1 MTFKLFWI
9 KVFKFETSYC
19 LLMIVKTRNLI
30 NYTGTLQNY
39 DKHVWW
45 WKFSNT
51 VQCLTLACICYP
63 LDKKMLTG
71 WLGYQN
77 LSEVVSSHIFEH
89 LIYPGSS
96 VFRSTK
102 SLYCYPHQSVI
113 IYCKLLK
120 KFFLLLLR
128 NHLANF
134 HKTSCGISFVEGEQK
149 LGVSWFLSYLETR
162 VGVKLLGIVNHLKI
176 FFTPCCLA

>member
-51 VQCLTLACICYP
+51 VQCLTLTCICYP

-120 KFFLLLLR
+120 KFFYFFSETTWPIFIKLPVEYLLWKGNKNWEFR
-128 NHLANF
+128 D
-134 HKTSCGISFVEGEQK
+134 SCPIWKQG
-149 LGVSWFLSYLETR
+149 
-162 VGVKLLGIVNHLKI
+162 
-176 FFTPCCLA
+176 